1 MRELIKKLWG
11 VRARRCNME
20 HFIVFRT
27 VILQHVCHV
36 TGAQAIWRRIGKRL
50 EEWEAGK
57 NHMMVKE
64 TARMCK

>member
-1 MRELIKKLWG
+1 
-11 VRARRCNME
+11 ME

-50 EEWEAGK
+50 EDWEAGQ
-57 NHMMVKE
+57 NQMMVKE
-64 TARMCK
+64 TACMCK